1 MIGFFISKRKSS
13 GFIGSAA
20 YFLQGRMKQNGFYF
34 LCEILL
40 VRTIWA
46 TSMHCGYVMKTFKKQ
61 KIAVFKMFISI

>member
-1 MIGFFISKRKSS
+1 MIGLFISKRKSS

-40 VRTIWA
+40 VMT